1 MKLYEIAESYKNLLE
16 VLENTEEDEE
26 LQELVK
32 KSMEEIEGDL
42 TEKCKNIC
50 MIIKNYE
57 ADIKAYK
64 EEEKRLAA
72 NRKRLEKSLDNLKDY
87 LFTSLKYSGV
97 TKVNAGTFKLAVRKN
112 PAKLVVEDESKISE
126 DYKII
131 RFDIDKTALKND
143 IKAGKEIE
151 GCKLVQG
158 ESLSIK

>member
-16 VLENTEEDEE
+16 VLENTEENEE

-64 EEEKRLAA
+64 EEEKRLAT

-112 PAKLVVEDESKISE
+112 PVKLVVEDESKIS
-126 DYKII
+126 
-131 RFDIDKTALKND
+131 
-143 IKAGKEIE
+143 
-151 GCKLVQG
+151 
-158 ESLSIK
+158 